1 MSEKTAKTTTEI
13 KKNIDKTTKKNI
25 KTNEKNATL
34 EKLSSELIEYGKNP
48 DIGVD
53 FENLLGYIHNHK
65 WAIKPNAHIASIRNK
80 IRDLYVELIELPQQT
95 KTSLDVYKIQGQTDE
110 LVKQILETGLV
121 NFDYAKEADD
131 IDLGP
136 VALKLLAQE
145 IAAFLVVR
153 GGKVA
158 ATHSKMLQKLA
169 MLEHLKD

>member
-1 MSEKTAKTTTEI
+1 MNKNTAKTTTEI
-13 KKNIDKTTKKNI
+13 KKKIDKTTKKNI
-25 KTNEKNATL
+25 KTNAKNTAL
-34 EKLSSELIEYGKNP
+34 EKLSSEIIEYGKNP

-53 FENLLGYIHNHK
+53 FENLQGYIHNHK
-65 WAIKPNAHIASIRNK
+65 WAIKPNAHIASIRNT
-80 IRDLYVELIELPQQT
+80 IRDLYVELIELPNQI
-95 KTSLDVYKIQGQTDE
+95 KSSLDVYKLQAQTDE
-110 LVKQILETGLV
+110 LVQQILEIGLV
-121 NFDYAKEADD
+121 NFDYTKEADH

-153 GGKVA
+153 GGRVA